1 MVLIAISLSM
11 DAFSLAL
18 SVGTIIKN
26 KRKWALISGIVGIFH
41 FFMPLIGASLGHLFM
56 TNLHIQAD
64 FLESIIFFY
73 IAIVMFKDFKK
84 EDDENI
90 DLSFFGIF
98 IFAFGVSLDSF
109 GIGFTFSMDLIRILL
124 AVSIF
129 SIISASFTFMGLM
142 FGDKLQKR
150 IGDYSILFGAL
161 IMSILAIINFCQ
173 LLL

>member
-41 FFMPLIGASLGHLFM
+41 FFMPLIGASLGYLFM

-109 GIGFTFSMDLIRILL
+109 GIGFTFSMDFIRMLL

-129 SIISASFTFMGLM
+129 AIISASFTFMGLM